1 MQGVNNPGFQLLS
14 LSSSESFVPAT
25 PEFST
30 LPCVLPNQ
38 LHIFMIYGVALFV
51 TVVSVCVT
59 KWLQVG
65 SKDPLLPLTRRRSDD
80 NSGGRWKSASSN
92 ELWKRQVRTVALE
105 ATKDFRKIGVMTV
118 VWYIYLIWY

>member
-14 LSSSESFVPAT
+14 LSSSESSLSAT

-38 LHIFMIYGVALFV
+38 LHIFLIYGVALFV
-51 TVVSVCVT
+51 TVLSVCVA
-59 KWLQVG
+59 KWLQLG
-65 SKDPLLPLTRRRSDD
+65 SKDPLLPLTRRRGDD
-80 NSGGRWKSASSN
+80 NSGGRWKPASSN
-92 ELWKRQVRTVALE
+92 ELWKRRVRAFALDVS
-105 ATKDFRKIGVMTV
+105 KDFRKIGVLTI